1 MTSVTLNSDTTK
13 PCLQCGEKFP
23 YERSTAKFC
32 SGACRKANHDAQQS
46 KTPKE
51 LEGDALITVRARQQK
66 KEIERALIEAR
77 KAVRATKKIE
87 RDRLKAENKR
97 LGIEQALEI
106 QTGNKE
112 IPARYAEQAQS
123 DFTNGIL
130 GIQIAAQ
137 DKQEGL

>member
-1 MTSVTLNSDTTK
+1 MTLSNATK
-13 PCLQCGEKFP
+13 HCEHCDAIFP
-23 YERSTAKFC
+23 YERVTAKFC

-46 KTPKE
+46 KTPRE
-51 LEGDALITVRARQQK
+51 LEGDALLTVRARQQK
-66 KEIERALIEAR
+66 KEIERALIAAR

-87 RDRLKAENKR
+87 RDRLKAENKQ

-106 QTGNKE
+106 QTGDNE
-112 IPARYAEQAQS
+112 IATKFAEQAQS